1 VIVVLIGLSG
11 SGKSFVANIL
21 HREFG
26 FEWIRSDQI
35 RKEMA
40 GIEPTQKVKVGF
52 SEGIYS
58 EEWTKRVYE
67 RMLDLAEEKLKEG
80 KKVVLDATFLKAWQR
95 RKVKE
100 RFPSAVFIW
109 VVAKEEE
116 IIKRLSLRQDISDA
130 GVETYL
136 RQKEIFE
143 PPEGVPTLD
152 TSENEP
158 EVKEKLKELL
168 NL

>member
-58 EEWTKRVYE
+58 EEWTRRVYE

-80 KKVVLDATFLKAWQR
+80 KNVVLDATFLRAWQR
-95 RKVKE
+95 EKGKGTV
-100 RFPSAVFIW
+100 P
-109 VVAKEEE
+109 
-116 IIKRLSLRQDISDA
+116 LRGFHLGDCQR
-130 GVETYL
+130 GGE
-136 RQKEIFE
+136 F
-143 PPEGVPTLD
+143 
-152 TSENEP
+152 
-158 EVKEKLKELL
+158 
-168 NL
+168 

>member
-58 EEWTKRVYE
+58 EEWTRRVYE

-80 KKVVLDATFLKAWQR
+80 KKRSFGCNLSEGLAEREGKGTIPFCGFHLGDCQRGRDHKKALLEAGYIGR
-95 RKVKE
+95 RS
-100 RFPSAVFIW
+100 RNLP
-109 VVAKEEE
+109 
-116 IIKRLSLRQDISDA
+116 
-130 GVETYL
+130 T
-136 RQKEIFE
+136 
-143 PPEGVPTLD
+143 PEGGF
-152 TSENEP
+152 
-158 EVKEKLKELL
+158 
-168 NL
+168 